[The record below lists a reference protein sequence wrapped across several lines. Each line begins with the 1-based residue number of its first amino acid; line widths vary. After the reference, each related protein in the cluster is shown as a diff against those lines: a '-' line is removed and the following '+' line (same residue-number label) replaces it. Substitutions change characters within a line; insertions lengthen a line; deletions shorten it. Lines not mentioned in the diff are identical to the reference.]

1 MKTQI
6 SPRKKAVNLTLR
18 EDLVISAKACIPNL
32 SATVERLLSEH
43 LASREVAKHA
53 RIKQLEGGLA
63 AWNKFNASHP
73 SLADEHSTL

>member
-32 SATVERLLSEH
+32 SATVELLLSEH
-43 LASREVAKHA
+43 LASREAAKHA